1 MINGKFVV
9 MASGRGSNFQ
19 TIVDRVTD
27 GYIPAT
33 CKALITD
40 NPYAGAIKKAE
51 DAGIPAR
58 VVDYH
63 AFPDK
68 YAYETQLIETIAGF
82 SPDLIVLAGYMRIL
96 GDRIVDSYSD
106 RMMNIHPSLLPAF
119 PGLHAQQQALDYGTR
134 IAGCTVHFVTRDM
147 DAGPVIIQ
155 RVVPVLDDDD
165 EDALA
170 DRILKE
176 EHQAF
181 PDAIRFFFYDKLV
194 KEGRRV
200 RILP

>member
-9 MASGRGSNFQ
+9 LASGRGSNFQ
-19 TIVDRVTD
+19 AIVDKVAE

-33 CKALITD
+33 CKALISD
-40 NPYAGAIKKAE
+40 NPDVGAIKKAE
-51 DAGIPAR
+51 EAGIPAR

-68 YAYETQLIETIAGF
+68 YAYETELIETIAEY

-96 GDRIVDSYSD
+96 GNRIVDAYSD

-155 RVVPVLDDDD
+155 RVVQVLYDDD
-165 EDALA
+165 ESSLA
-170 DRILKE
+170 ERILIE
-176 EHQAF
+176 EHRAF
-181 PDAIRFFFYDKLV
+181 PDAIRLFFKGRLV
-194 KEGRRV
+194 TEGRRV

>member
-1 MINGKFVV
+1 MKNGKFVV

-19 TIVDRVTD
+19 AIVDRVTD

-40 NPYAGAIKKAE
+40 NPGAGAIKKAE
-51 DAGIPAR
+51 AAGIPAR

-63 AFPDK
+63 AFSDK
-68 YAYETQLIETIAGF
+68 YVYETELIKTIGDY

-96 GDRIVDSYSD
+96 GDRIVDAYSNC
-106 RMMNIHPSLLPAF
+106 MMNIHPSLLPAF
-119 PGLHAQQQALDYGTR
+119 TGLHAQQQALDYGTR

-155 RVVPVLDDDD
+155 RAVPVLEDDD
-165 EDALA
+165 EDKLA
-170 DRILKE
+170 GRILKE

-181 PDAIRFFFYDKLV
+181 PDAIRLFFFKKLV
-194 KEGRRV
+194 TEGRRV